1 MNRIDRLAR
10 AMMEFFR
17 GDPEQIQHFVKVYT
31 YAGWIAKWEGLDEE
45 TCERIAAAALT
56 HDIGIRPAREKYGS
70 SAGPLQEQEGPAA
83 AGPMLREI
91 GFDPALI
98 ERVCYLIG
106 HHHTYTDIDGIDYQ
120 ILVEADFLVN
130 FQEGNQPEPVIRSTG
145 EALFRTAVGKQLLCE
160 LYGLEPEIN

>member
-10 AMMEFFR
+10 AMMEFYR
-17 GDPEQIQHFVKVYT
+17 GDAEQIQHFVKVYT

-56 HDIGIRPAREKYGS
+56 HDIGIKPAREKYGS
-70 SAGPLQEQEGPAA
+70 SAGSLQEQEGPAA
-83 AGPMLREI
+83 AEPMLREI
-91 GFDPALI
+91 GFESALI

-106 HHHTYTDIDGIDYQ
+106 HHHTYTEIDGVDYQ

-130 FQEGNQPEPVIRSTG
+130 FQEGNQPMSAIRQVYET
-145 EALFRTAVGKQLLCE
+145 LFRTIVGKQLLCE
-160 LYGLEPEIN
+160 IYDFVPETN